1 MVPSATKINEEVLER
16 QEREV
21 VLFGYCLFVC
31 WFGLVSI
38 FKKIFLVGNAAR
50 VKGRY
55 EGTGYR
61 NGMHGVK
68 FPMIQ

>member
-1 MVPSATKINEEVLER
+1 MVPNATKMNEEVLER

-21 VLFGYCLFVC
+21 VLFGYCLFAC

-38 FKKIFLVGNAAR
+38 FNFSFLVENAAR

-61 NGMHGVK
+61 IGMHEVK
-68 FPMIQ
+68 FQMIQ